1 MVLVVKDGLLNNSW
15 VEPKSVNYKVKS
27 TIESTIDYMKETF
40 PTAKNF

>member
-15 VEPKSVNYKVKS
+15 VEPKSINYKVK
-27 TIESTIDYMKETF
+27 STIDYMKETF